1 MSGKVLPFPRDILER
16 RALRVLHARHK
27 PLSGGYS
34 QKEIEWAVVVVR
46 QMDPKHFLLE
56 EHERD
61 QAKNQSPVLVG

>member
-1 MSGKVLPFPRDILER
+1 MSAKVLPFPRDILER

-34 QKEIEWAVVVVR
+34 LKEIEWAVVVVR

-56 EHERD
+56 VHERD

>member
-1 MSGKVLPFPRDILER
+1 MSAKVLPFPRDILER
-16 RALRVLHARHK
+16 RALRVVHARHK

-56 EHERD
+56 VHERD

>member
-1 MSGKVLPFPRDILER
+1 MSGKVLPFPRDLLER

-34 QKEIEWAVVVVR
+34 QKEIEWSVVVVK
-46 QMDPKHFLLE
+46 QMDPKHPLLD